1 MKEYSRLNVYMLAL
15 LGTGLAAQSAA
26 AAQEESAAAP
36 SDPDDTVIAEVLV
49 QGRRPLNDTHTVN
62 VGAFGSK
69 DVLDIPISI
78 QTYSSSLMENM
89 RARTINDILK
99 NDSSV
104 QNAAVGGAYDHVRIR
119 GFPVDWTNTM
129 RVDGLSLAPY
139 QDVPLEN
146 IDRVDV
152 LKGPSGFLY
161 GYNSPGG
168 TVNYL
173 LKRPTLDPFLAVT
186 GEVRSHDGYYF
197 HGDTSNTLG
206 ESDGVGYRFNV
217 AYEEVGDFTHNFD
230 LERYFVGLNS
240 DFKIGERGVLQVNL
254 DHQNKKTAAQPL
266 IGLQP
271 DGNLPPEVDPRTLL
285 GQSWVQY
292 EADVYN
298 AGARY
303 DHTLTEDWFLV
314 GQAAF
319 ARNERVA
326 AFVDVLSVAANG
338 DILDGDIVISPG
350 QEYETMSG
358 QLFLSGKVKTG
369 AIQHELVTGLSTR
382 YYDALESGYIFLTTT
397 VGNILNP
404 VYSPRPDLPPAP
416 PKNKVENHQNAL
428 FFSDLLTF
436 NERWQALAGVR
447 YVQYYNRLQRPNQP
461 PAPAYEENSVVPSL
475 GLIFKPTPSVTT
487 YLSFA
492 EGLEQGG
499 VAPFNSANAGE
510 YQDPIESEQLELGVK
525 TALTDTVTVTLS
537 LFEIEKGLEFV
548 NLDNVYVQDGRQQ
561 HRGVELQ
568 AQGAMTDRLFLS
580 AGTTYL
586 DTELRRTGDPSTEGN
601 RTENVPEWQ
610 ASVYADYALPIL
622 DGLHLSGGYY
632 YVGDR
637 AVNAQNTTFID
648 SYGRVDFGA
657 TYRAPI
663 FDRPMIF
670 RAQVKNATDERY
682 WAAAE
687 FSSVY
692 PGEPRTYYFSVQ
704 AEF

>member
-1 MKEYSRLNVYMLAL
+1 MKEHSRLNASMLAL
-15 LGTGLAAQSAA
+15 LGVGLGGKAMAAEQG
-26 AAQEESAAAP
+26 AAP
-36 SDPDDTVIAEVLV
+36 APAAEDTVIAEVLV
-49 QGRRPLNDTHTVN
+49 QGRKPLNDTHTVN

-78 QTYSSSLMENM
+78 QTYSTALMENL

-146 IDRVDV
+146 IERVDV

-168 TVNYL
+168 TVNYI
-173 LKRPTLDPFLAVT
+173 LKRPTLNPFTSVT
-186 GEVRSHDGYYF
+186 AEVRSYDGLYF
-197 HGDTSNTLG
+197 HADTSNTIG
-206 ESDGVGYRFNV
+206 AGDRVGYRFNA
-217 AYEEVGDFTHNFD
+217 AYEEVGDFSHNFD
-230 LERYFVGLNS
+230 IERFFVGLNT

-254 DHQNKKTAAQPL
+254 DHQNKKTAATPL

-271 DGNLPPEVDPRTLL
+271 NGALPPQVEPRRLL
-285 GQSWVQY
+285 GQEWVQY

-298 AGARY
+298 AGLRY
-303 DHTLTEDWFLV
+303 DHELADDWFLV
-314 GQAAF
+314 GQAAY

-350 QEYETMSG
+350 QTYETKSG
-358 QLFLSGKVKTG
+358 QLFLSGKFDTG
-369 AIQHELVTGLSTR
+369 AIKHELVSGISTR
-382 YYDALESGYIFLTTT
+382 YYEASEGGYIFLPTT

-404 VYSPRPDLPPAP
+404 VYSPKPVLPPAP
-416 PKNKVENHQNAL
+416 RKNKVDNHQNSL
-428 FFSDLLTF
+428 FFSDLITF
-436 NERWQALAGVR
+436 SEQWQALAGVR

-461 PAPAYEENSVVPSL
+461 AARPYEKNSVIPSF
-475 GLIFKPTPSVTT
+475 GLIFKPTSNVTT
-487 YLSFA
+487 YVSMA

-525 TALTDTVTVTLS
+525 VAFTDTITATLA

-548 NLDNVYVQDGRQQ
+548 NNSNVYVQDGRQQ

-568 AQGAMTDRLFLS
+568 AQGAVTQRLFLT

-610 ASVYADYALPIL
+610 ASVYADYALPFV

-637 AVNAQNTTFID
+637 AVNAQNTTFIG
-648 SYGRVDFGA
+648 SYDRIDFGA
-657 TYRAPI
+657 TYRAPL
-663 FDRPMIF
+663 FGKRMIF
-670 RAQVKNATDERY
+670 RAQVKNLTDERY

-687 FSSVY
+687 FASVY

-704 AEF
+704 GEF

>member
-1 MKEYSRLNVYMLAL
+1 MKEYSRLHVFVLAVL
-15 LGTGLAAQSAA
+15 STALSEKSALAAKEASGAEPETGNA
-26 AAQEESAAAP
+26 
-36 SDPDDTVIAEVLV
+36 VIAEVLV
-49 QGRRPLNDTHTVN
+49 QGRKPLNDTHTVN

-69 DVLDIPISI
+69 EALDIPISI
-78 QTYSSSLMENM
+78 QTYSSELMENL

-146 IDRVDV
+146 IERVDV

-173 LKRPTLDPFLAVT
+173 LKRPTLNPFLALT
-186 GEVRSHDGYYF
+186 AEVRSHDGLYF
-197 HGDTSNTLG
+197 HADTSDTLG
-206 ESDGVGYRFNV
+206 ASDRVGYRFNV

-230 LERYFVGLNS
+230 IERFFVGLNS
-240 DFKIGERGVLQVNL
+240 DFRIGERGVLQVNL

-271 DGNLPPEVDPRTLL
+271 DGNLPPEVDPRQLL
-285 GQSWVQY
+285 GQPWVQY

-298 AGARY
+298 AGVRY
-303 DHTLTEDWFLV
+303 DHELTDDWFLV
-314 GQAAF
+314 GQAAL

-326 AFVDVLSVAANG
+326 AFVDILSVAANG

-350 QEYETMSG
+350 QEYETLSG
-358 QLFLSGKVKTG
+358 QLFVSGKFATG
-369 AIQHELVTGLSTR
+369 AIGHELVTGLSTR
-382 YYDALESGYIFLTTT
+382 YYDARESGYIFLPTT

-404 VYSPRPDLPPAP
+404 VYSPKPVLPAAP
-416 PKNKVENHQNAL
+416 PKNQVDNHQNSV

-436 NERWQALAGVR
+436 NEQWQALAGLR

-461 PAPAYEENSVVPSL
+461 AARPYEQNSVVPSF
-475 GLIFKPTPSVTT
+475 GLIFKPTSNVTT
-487 YLSFA
+487 YLSLA

-499 VAPFNSANAGE
+499 AAPFNTANAGE
-510 YQDPIESEQLELGVK
+510 YQDPIESEQIELGVK
-525 TALTDTVTVTLS
+525 AAFTDNVTATLA

-548 NLDNVYVQDGRQQ
+548 NAANVYVQDGRQR

-568 AQGAMTDRLFLS
+568 VQGAVTHRLFLT

-586 DTELRRTGDPSTEGN
+586 DTELLRTGDPSTDGN

-610 ASVYADYALPIL
+610 ASLYADYALPFL

-637 AVNAQNTTFID
+637 AVSAQNATFID
-648 SYGRVDFGA
+648 AYSRVDLGA
-657 TYRAPI
+657 AYRAPM
-663 FDRPMIF
+663 FGKRMTL
-670 RAQVKNATDERY
+670 RAQVKNLTDERY

-687 FSSVY
+687 FASVY
-692 PGEPRTYYFSVQ
+692 PGEPRTLYFSVQ
-704 AEF
+704 GEF

>member
-1 MKEYSRLNVYMLAL
+1 MTKYGRLNVSMLAL
-15 LGTGLAAQSAA
+15 MSAGFGGHAALAAEQGAQSTPGA
-26 AAQEESAAAP
+26 E
-36 SDPDDTVIAEVLV
+36 DPVIAEVLV
-49 QGRRPLNDTHTVN
+49 RGRKPLNDTNTVN

-78 QTYSSSLMENM
+78 QTYSSELMENM

-119 GFPVDWTNTM
+119 GFSVDWTNTM
-129 RVDGLSLAPY
+129 RVDGMSLAPY

-173 LKRPTLDPFLAVT
+173 LKRPTLNPFTSVT
-186 GEVRSHDGYYF
+186 AEVRSYDGYYV
-197 HGDTSNTLG
+197 HADTSNTIG
-206 ESDGVGYRFNV
+206 EHDNIGYRFNI
-217 AYEEVGDFTHNFD
+217 AYEDVGDFTHNFD
-230 LERYFVGLNS
+230 LERFFVGLNT
-240 DFKIGERGVLQVNL
+240 DFKLGERGVLQVNL

-271 DGNLPPEVDPRTLL
+271 DGSLPPEVNPRTLL
-285 GQSWVQY
+285 GQPWMQY

-298 AGARY
+298 AGLRY
-303 DHTLTEDWFLV
+303 QHTLTDDWFIV
-314 GQAAF
+314 GQASY
-319 ARNERVA
+319 ARNKREA
-326 AFVDVLSVAANG
+326 AFVDILSVAANG
-338 DILDGDIVISPG
+338 DVLDGDMVLSPG
-350 QEYETMSG
+350 QEYKTQSA
-358 QLFLSGKVKTG
+358 QVFLSGKFSTG
-369 AIQHELVTGLSTR
+369 GLGHELVTGISSR
-382 YYDALESGYIFLTTT
+382 YYEAREGGYLFFPTT
-397 VGNILNP
+397 VGNILHP
-404 VYSPRPDLPPAP
+404 VYVPEPALPAAPA
-416 PKNKVENHQNAL
+416 KNKVDNHQNGV
-428 FFSDLLTF
+428 FFSDLITF
-436 NERWQALAGVR
+436 SERWQALAGVR
-447 YVQYYNRLQRPNQP
+447 YVQYYNRLQRPNQ
-461 PAPAYEENSVVPSL
+461 APARPYEQNSVVPSF
-475 GLIFKPTPSVTT
+475 GLIFKPSSKVTT
-487 YLSFA
+487 YLSYA

-499 VAPFNSANAGE
+499 VAPFNSVNAGE
-510 YQDPIESEQLELGVK
+510 YQDPIESEQIELGVK
-525 TALTDTVTVTLS
+525 AALTDVVTATLS

-548 NLDNVYVQDGRQQ
+548 NDSNIYVQDGRQR

-568 AQGAMTDRLFLS
+568 LSGAATHRLFMT
-580 AGTTYL
+580 AGATYL
-586 DTELRRTGDPSTEGN
+586 DTELKDLPDPTIEGN

-610 ASVYADYALPIL
+610 ASVYADYALPML

-648 SYGRVDFGA
+648 AYSRVDFGA
-657 TYRAPI
+657 TYRTPI
-663 FDRPMIF
+663 FGWPVVL
-670 RAQVKNATDERY
+670 RAQVKNLTDERY

-687 FSSVY
+687 FASVY

>member
-1 MKEYSRLNVYMLAL
+1 MKEYSRLQVFVLAVL
-15 LGTGLAAQSAA
+15 SVALSEKSAV
-26 AAQEESAAAP
+26 AAQETASSEPGA
-36 SDPDDTVIAEVLV
+36 DDTVIAEVLV
-49 QGRRPLNDTHTVN
+49 QGRKPLNDTHTVN

-78 QTYSSSLMENM
+78 QTYSSELMENL
-89 RARTINDILK
+89 RARTLNDILK

-173 LKRPTLDPFLAVT
+173 LKRPTLNPFLAVT
-186 GEVRSHDGYYF
+186 AEVRSYDGYYV
-197 HGDTSNTLG
+197 HADTSDTLG
-206 ESDGVGYRFNV
+206 KNNGIGYRFNA

-230 LERYFVGLNS
+230 IERYVVGLNT

-271 DGNLPPEVDPRTLL
+271 DGNLPPEVSPRALL
-285 GQSWVQY
+285 GQPWVQY

-298 AGARY
+298 AGVRY
-303 DHTLTEDWFLV
+303 DHSLTEDWFLV
-314 GQAAF
+314 GQAAY

-326 AFVDVLSVAANG
+326 AFVDILSVGANG
-338 DILDGDIVISPG
+338 DVLDGDIVISPG
-350 QEYETMSG
+350 QTYETMSS

-369 AIQHELVTGLSTR
+369 PIQHELVTGLSSR
-382 YYDALESGYIFLTTT
+382 YYEAREGGYIFLPTT
-397 VGNILNP
+397 VGNILSP
-404 VYSPRPDLPPAP
+404 VYSPKPALPAAP
-416 PKNKVENHQNAL
+416 PKNKVDNHQNAL

-436 NERWQALAGVR
+436 NEQWQALAGVR
-447 YVQYYNRLQRPNQP
+447 YVQYYNRLQRPNQAAA
-461 PAPAYEENSVVPSL
+461 APYEQNSTVPSL
-475 GLIFKPTPSVTT
+475 GLIFKPTSRVTT
-487 YLSFA
+487 YVSYA

-499 VAPFNSANAGE
+499 VAPFNTANAGE
-510 YQDPIESEQLELGVK
+510 YQDPIESEQIELGVK
-525 TALTDTVTVTLS
+525 TALTDLVTVTLS
-537 LFEIEKGLEFV
+537 LFQIEKGLEFV
-548 NLDNVYVQDGRQQ
+548 NADNVYVQDGRQQ

-568 AQGAMTDRLFLS
+568 TQGAVTQRLFLT
-580 AGTTYL
+580 AGATYL
-586 DTELRRTGDPSTEGN
+586 DTELRRTGDLATEGN

-610 ASVYADYALPIL
+610 ASVYADYALRFV
-622 DGLHLSGGYY
+622 DGLHVSGGYY

-648 SYGRVDFGA
+648 AYSRVDLGA
-657 TYRAPI
+657 TYRLPI
-663 FDRPMIF
+663 FDRPLVL
-670 RAQVKNATDERY
+670 RAQVKNLTDERY

-687 FSSVY
+687 FASVY
-692 PGEPRTYYFSVQ
+692 PGEPRTYYFSIQ

>member
-1 MKEYSRLNVYMLAL
+1 MKEYGRLNVSILAL
-15 LGTGLAAQSAA
+15 MGAGFGGHAALAAEQTAQSTP
-26 AAQEESAAAP
+26 SAE
-36 SDPDDTVIAEVLV
+36 DTVIAEVLV
-49 QGRRPLNDTHTVN
+49 RGRKPLNDTNTVN

-78 QTYSSSLMENM
+78 QTYSSELMENM

-119 GFPVDWTNTM
+119 GFAVDWTNTM
-129 RVDGLSLAPY
+129 RVDGMSLAPY

-173 LKRPTLDPFLAVT
+173 LKRPTLNPFTSVT
-186 GEVRSHDGYYF
+186 AEVRSYDGYYL
-197 HGDTSNTLG
+197 HGDTSDTIG
-206 ESDGVGYRFNV
+206 ENDSIGYRFNI
-217 AYEEVGDFTHNFD
+217 AYEDVGDFTHNFD
-230 LERYFVGLNS
+230 LERFFVGLNT
-240 DFKIGERGVLQVNL
+240 DFKLGERGVLQINL

-271 DGNLPPEVDPRTLL
+271 DGSLPPEVNPRTLL
-285 GQSWVQY
+285 GQPWMQY

-298 AGARY
+298 AGLRY
-303 DHTLTEDWFLV
+303 QHELTEDWFVV
-314 GQAAF
+314 GQAAL
-319 ARNERVA
+319 ARNEREA
-326 AFVDVLSVAANG
+326 AFVDIFAVDANG
-338 DILDGDIVISPG
+338 DVLDGGMVLSPG
-350 QEYETMSG
+350 QEYETKSG
-358 QLFLSGKVKTG
+358 QVFLSGKFSTG
-369 AIQHELVTGLSTR
+369 ALGHELVTGLSSR
-382 YYDALESGYIFLTTT
+382 YYEAREGGYISFPVT
-397 VGNILNP
+397 VGNILHP
-404 VYSPRPDLPPAP
+404 VYVPAP
-416 PKNKVENHQNAL
+416 AMPAAPAKNKVDNHQNAV
-428 FFSDLLTF
+428 FFSDLITLS
-436 NERWQALAGVR
+436 ERWQALAGVR
-447 YVQYYNRLQRPNQP
+447 YVQYYNRLQRPNQARARP
-461 PAPAYEENSVVPSL
+461 YEENSVVPSF
-475 GLIFKPTPSVTT
+475 GLIFKPSSTVTT
-487 YLSFA
+487 YLSYA

-510 YQDPIESEQLELGVK
+510 YQDPIESEQIEIGVK
-525 TALTDTVTVTLS
+525 AALTDFVTATLS

-548 NLDNVYVQDGRQQ
+548 NADNVYVQDGRQR

-568 AQGAMTDRLFLS
+568 LSGAATHRLFLT
-580 AGTTYL
+580 AGATYL
-586 DTELRRTGDPSTEGN
+586 DTELKDLLDATVEGN

-610 ASVYADYALPIL
+610 ASLYADYALPML
-622 DGLHLSGGYY
+622 DGLHVSGGYY

-648 SYGRVDFGA
+648 AYSRVDFGA
-657 TYRAPI
+657 SYRTPI
-663 FDRPMIF
+663 FGWPVVL
-670 RAQVKNATDERY
+670 RAQVKNVTDERY

-687 FSSVY
+687 FASVY